1 MGTPSSDPPRPK
13 PIRFRDLSK
22 GWRLTLLA
30 EWACLAW
37 IPLSVILV
45 WTSHQTGW
53 PQPAVRSVTLH
64 RAIEF
69 MLQKSLIALV
79 PATILHV
86 AAQPRPRVRF
96 PLGWSG
102 TVLVCVWIV
111 FLGCAT
117 TPVY

>member
-1 MGTPSSDPPRPK
+1 MGTPSADPPRPE

-37 IPLSVILV
+37 IPLSVIIV
-45 WTSHQTGW
+45 WTSHRTGW
-53 PQPAVRSVTLH
+53 PQPAVQSVTLD
-64 RAIEF
+64 RATEF
-69 MLQKSLIALV
+69 MLQKSMIALL
-79 PATILHV
+79 PATILH
-86 AAQPRPRVRF
+86 AASLGRPRVRF

-111 FLGCAT
+111 FGMYASM
-117 TPVY
+117 PVY